1 MKKKNKIIIIV
12 SAIVLVIAI
21 VVIYFIYQSK
31 HKPYVWKT
39 VPMKKGDVIILVKS
53 TGTINPDT
61 TVQVG
66 TQVTGTIW
74 KLFADFNTVV
84 KKGQVIAVLD
94 TTFLS
99 ASRIDAQ
106 AALARAQATLDQ
118 AQRDYDRNKQL
129 LNEKVVAQADY
140 ETTLTTLAVAKG
152 SVISA
157 KAQLNHARVNLQY
170 AVITSPVN
178 GVVISRSVDLGQ
190 TVVSSFN
197 TPNLF
202 SIANDLSIMQV
213 QAAVDEADIGQVK
226 EDEKATFTVD
236 AFPDEIFHGEI
247 EQVRLQPIIVQNV
260 VNYNVIINVPNPDLK
275 LKPGL
280 TANISIHVQE
290 HKDVLKVPANA
301 LTFIPPD
308 DYLSGMKNIPD
319 SVKTALK
326 KTKTPPNTENGGFV
340 KKTTTA
346 YLWILKGKELIP
358 KKVSIGL
365 SDGNFTEVSGDINVG
380 DEVVTGQMGPST
392 TTTTA
397 KSPFMPQMPGGR
409 K

>member
-1 MKKKNKIIIIV
+1 MKKKKKIIIIV
-12 SAIVLVIAI
+12 SVILLVVAIVLIW
-21 VVIYFIYQSK
+21 VIYK
-31 HKPYVWKT
+31 NNHKPYVWKT
-39 VPMKKGDVIILVKS
+39 VPVKKGDIIILVKS

-84 KKGQVIAVLD
+84 KKGQIIAVLD

-118 AQRDYDRNKQL
+118 AQRDFDRNKQL

-213 QAAVDEADIGQVK
+213 QASVDEADIGQVK
-226 EDEKATFTVD
+226 AGQKATFTVD

-260 VNYNVIINVPNPDLK
+260 VNYTVIINVPNPELK

-280 TANISIHVQE
+280 TANISIHVNE
-290 HKDVLKVPANA
+290 HKDILKVPANA
-301 LTFIPPD
+301 LNFTPPD
-308 DYLSGMKNIPD
+308 DFLASAKNIPD
-319 SVKTALK
+319 SLRAALK
-326 KTKTPPNTENGGFV
+326 KGKTQPTVENSGFFI
-340 KKTTTA
+340 KQKTA
-346 YLWILKGKELIP
+346 YLWIQKGKELVP

-365 SDGNFTEVSGDINVG
+365 SDGNFTEVSGDIHEG
-380 DEVVTGQMGPST
+380 DLVVTGQMGST
-392 TTTTA
+392 TTTTAA
-397 KSPFMPQMPGGR
+397 KSPFMPQMPGG
-409 K
+409 KK